1 MMVFQKCIAFIL
13 SFYEIFYIVES
24 EESDGWETVQ
34 RSNKGKSKT
43 SPSQRSLENL
53 HTAAHPQHKLTR
65 SISDPNASIEK
76 YRKKVNS
83 KGRGKL
89 PARKSLANESRTRP
103 RANSKD
109 SEKENRPSS
118 EILKPDVTVTS
129 EIVASANGPIDNVS
143 ATETVERVTTPDQS
157 KSKTIDRPT
166 KSASVRKSV
175 VKPTNLDKAQNK
187 PSDKTVINTAGAKP
201 KVEEKPQIKTKGP
214 NTGVRQNA
222 WAKPLKVVEKEPSA
236 AEVKTVENY
245 KTNAGKESDQK
256 TVTVKE
262 KETISD
268 EAESA
273 ADEKSDPVEDELEDA
288 INDVSTCSKGKM

>member
-1 MMVFQKCIAFIL
+1 M
-13 SFYEIFYIVES
+13 
-24 EESDGWETVQ
+24 
-34 RSNKGKSKT
+34 
-43 SPSQRSLENL
+43 
-53 HTAAHPQHKLTR
+53 
-65 SISDPNASIEK
+65 
-76 YRKKVNS
+76 NS

-187 PSDKTVINTAGAKP
+187 PSDKTVVNTAGAKP